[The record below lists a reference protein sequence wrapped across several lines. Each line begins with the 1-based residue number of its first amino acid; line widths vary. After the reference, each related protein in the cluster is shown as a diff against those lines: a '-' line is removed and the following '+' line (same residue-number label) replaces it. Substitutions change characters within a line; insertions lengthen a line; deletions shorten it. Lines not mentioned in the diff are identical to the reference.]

1 MSLREL
7 NSLAPWRW
15 DRSNKPVGDASL
27 RDFAEVRACK
37 RGGGVG
43 LRDGDVEHC

>member
-15 DRSNKPVGDASL
+15 DRSKKPVGNASL
-27 RDFAEVRACK
+27 RDFAEVRGAA
-37 RGGGVG
+37 RER
-43 LRDGDVEHC
+43 L